1 MVKTRNGKE
10 FGKTFAVTTFVG
22 LFFGTVVESLLEGES
37 LLDGL
42 WLFLKVL
49 PWGILMIFLV
59 SLTLD
64 KSLLF
69 EDDEHDSGDVLE
81 EETFPLFDCCPDD
94 STDIRR

>member
-1 MVKTRNGKE
+1 VVKTRNGKE

-22 LFFGTVVESLLEGES
+22 LFFGTVVESLLEEES

-69 EDDEHDSGDVLE
+69 EDDEHDGGDVLE
-81 EETFPLFDCCPDD
+81 EETFPLFDCCPDNY
-94 STDIRR
+94 TNRE